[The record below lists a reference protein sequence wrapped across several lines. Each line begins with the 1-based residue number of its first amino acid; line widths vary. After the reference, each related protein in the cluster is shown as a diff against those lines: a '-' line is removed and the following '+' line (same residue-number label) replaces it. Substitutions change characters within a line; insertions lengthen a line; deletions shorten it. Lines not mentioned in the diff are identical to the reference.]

1 MGRLNFGMLMFPIH
15 NPAHD
20 PTLQLDQDIAL
31 AEHADRLGFDEF
43 WFGEHHSGGWQIIAD
58 PLLMVARAA
67 ATTRRIRLGSGVST
81 LAYHHPKLLLE
92 SAIQLDHMTRGR
104 FMFGVGAGALALD
117 SLMMGQDPMAARAA
131 MEESMEAMMLLL
143 RGDGPVTYTPQHA
156 DWRLV
161 DAYLQLRPFSEAL
174 DIRVAVFNSA
184 SGPRLAGRW
193 GLGMLSFGASAAV
206 GLGRENRMALA
217 VEKAQCKADEHG
229 QVLDRRR
236 WSAMSPIH
244 VAPTEAQ
251 AREEV
256 RFGLSGYIDYIRQIL
271 PMNVPVDSDVDRIVD
286 TLHLAGHGVVGTPEM
301 AVRHIERLVE
311 LSGGIGTF
319 LIEHAG
325 WAGFEHSKA
334 SMELFAREVAP
345 HFSGSTRAR
354 KEAHS
359 RELLHDQLT
368 RRTMAKA
375 QAAAD
380 LRHSREVGARRRASV
395 PAMAAPLPGDPEP
408 LSAAG
413 IQAFSAPPPASAGM
427 PGRLKSLWNRAGTWA
442 GGC

>member
-131 MEESMEAMMLLL
+131 MEAMMLLL

-244 VAPTEAQ
+244 IAPTEAQ

-301 AVRHIERLVE
+301 AVRHIERLVD
-311 LSGGIGTF
+311 LSGGIGAF
-319 LIEHAG
+319 LIEHAD
-325 WAGFEHSKA
+325 WASFEHSKA

-345 HFSGSTRAR
+345 HFSDSTRAR

-380 LRHSREVGARRRASV
+380 LRHSREVSLHRRAAV
-395 PAMAAPLPGDPEP
+395 PVATAPLTGESGQLSVGD
-408 LSAAG
+408 
-413 IQAFSAPPPASAGM
+413 IQAPSAPQPASAEV
-427 PGRLKSLWNRAGTWA
+427 PGRLKSLWNRAGIRA
-442 GGC
+442 SGP